1 MDFGAFGKAAKSQTV
16 PAAAKKPELGDL
28 VVEYLEDIGVEYI
41 FGVPGGSIEPLYN
54 AMARSA
60 RRGGLRPVVAR
71 HEAGAAFMADG
82 YARETGKLAVCCAT
96 TGPGA
101 TNLITGV
108 ASAFADNVPM
118 LVITAQTALPQFG
131 RRTLQES
138 SCTAVNT
145 VAMFQSCTRY
155 SSLVSHRGQL
165 EGKLLSAI
173 LATHGPPAGP
183 AHLSIPMDVLASP
196 RRQRPDEYKPL
207 FKNLLSRHEMT
218 SLPAIDSLCDEVLKS
233 THMVIV
239 LGDDVGDAID
249 DIMGVAELLNAY
261 VVCGPSGKRWAD
273 HTHPRFRGVLG
284 FGGHESAKA
293 LIEHDRIDLVLAAG
307 TRMDD
312 LIFGNMIRDKAF
324 QEKLIQ
330 VDVTAENF
338 HLAPLAR
345 LHVCGTLKGIFEALR
360 SRVQKEYRRCF
371 HVVQE
376 PSLPIGG
383 ELEKTFPPPQIQ
395 LHEPNKFIAAGAP
408 VKPQRLMRDLALR
421 LSAATRFIIDAGNS
435 WAWSIH
441 YLLPK
446 SRGLYRVAM
455 GYGSMAWGIGAS
467 VGTAIGCP
475 GNPVVCIT
483 GDGSWLM
490 SGQELTVAVAEKL
503 PIIFVVL
510 NDRALGM
517 VKHGQRLG
525 GAEQVAY
532 ELPRVDFA
540 QIAQAMGAHGH
551 TIHSTDELESLDFE
565 EICRRSGPTL
575 LNVMIDPEEVP
586 PMSLRMKNLGR

>member
-1 MDFGAFGKAAKSQTV
+1 V
-16 PAAAKKPELGDL
+16 
-28 VVEYLEDIGVEYI
+28 
-41 FGVPGGSIEPLYN
+41 FGVPGGAIEPLYN

-60 RRGGLRPVVAR
+60 RRGGLRPVIAR

-82 YARETGKLAVCCAT
+82 YARETGKLGVCCST

-108 ASAFADNVPM
+108 ASAFADNIPL

-138 SCTAVNT
+138 SCTAINT

-173 LATHGPPAGP
+173 LATQGPPTGP

-196 RRQRPDEYKPL
+196 RRLRPDEYKPL
-207 FKNLLSRHEMT
+207 FKNLLTHHDMT
-218 SLPAIDSLCDEVLKS
+218 NMPAIDTLCEEVLKS
-233 THMVIV
+233 CHLVIV
-239 LGDDVGDAID
+239 LGDEVGEAIEPV
-249 DIMGVAELLNAY
+249 MALAELLNAH

-284 FGGHESAKA
+284 FGGHDSAKNVF
-293 LIEHDRIDLVLAAG
+293 DDGRIDLILAVG

-312 LIFGNMIRDKAF
+312 LIFGKMAQDKAF

-345 LHVCGTLKGIFEALR
+345 LHVCGTLRAICESMFD
-360 SRVQKEYRRCF
+360 RVQKEYRRCF
-371 HVVQE
+371 RVVQE
-376 PSLPIGG
+376 NLEAP
-383 ELEKTFPPPQIQ
+383 EKTAANSFPPPQIS
-395 LHEPNKFIAAGAP
+395 LLEPRKFHAIGTP
-408 VKPQRLMRDLALR
+408 VKPQRLMRDLAMR
-421 LSAATRFIIDAGNS
+421 FPNPTRFIIDAGNS

-446 SRGLYRVAM
+446 SCGLYRVAM
-455 GYGSMAWGIGAS
+455 GYGAMAWAIGAS
-467 VGTAIGCP
+467 VGTALGCP
-475 GNPVVCIT
+475 DHPVVCIT

-503 PIIFVVL
+503 TVIFVVL
-510 NDRALGM
+510 NDQSLGM

-525 GAEQVAY
+525 GAEPVAF
-532 ELPRVDFA
+532 ELPPVDFA
-540 QIAQAMGAHGH
+540 RVAQAMGAHGH
-551 TIHSTDELESLDFE
+551 NIHSTTDLENLDIE
-565 EICRRSGPTL
+565 AICRRKGPTL

-586 PMSLRMKNLGR
+586 PMGLRMKNLGR